1 MTTITNFLESN
12 FIDSTEIKDAEINEN
27 PIWILNAENQ
37 SFLNQSA
44 IKEYIINHCVQTNK

>member
-12 FIDSTEIKDAEINEN
+12 FIDSAEIKDAEINEN

-37 SFLNQSA
+37 SFLNHSG